1 MVYLGY
7 GFLQSKKGS
16 RYSLQN
22 IDRYLPDMSIDVYLL
37 TLGWPVDQ
45 VMSVNISNKYRLCA
59 GRYID
64 WHVDRYVDQGVPK
77 LHKIQKF

>member
-22 IDRYLPDMSIDVYLL
+22 IDQYLPDMSIDVYLL
-37 TLGWPVDQ
+37 TLG
-45 VMSVNISNKYRLCA
+45 
-59 GRYID
+59 
-64 WHVDRYVDQGVPK
+64 
-77 LHKIQKF
+77 

>member
-7 GFLQSKKGS
+7 GFLQSEKGS
-16 RYSLQN
+16 IYLLQN
-22 IDRYLPDMSIDVYLL
+22 IDRYLPDMSIKVYLP

-45 VMSVNISNKYRLCA
+45 VMSVNISNKYGLCA
-59 GRYID
+59 GQYID
-64 WHVDRYVDQGVPK
+64 WHVDRYVDQGVHK